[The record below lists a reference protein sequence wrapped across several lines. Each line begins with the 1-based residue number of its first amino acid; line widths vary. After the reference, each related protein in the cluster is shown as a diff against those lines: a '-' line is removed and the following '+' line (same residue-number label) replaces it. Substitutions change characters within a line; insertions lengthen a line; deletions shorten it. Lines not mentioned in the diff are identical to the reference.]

1 MSFRPSC
8 SKRRFPPLKLNLR
21 RLGSC
26 QTYEGGFASASFPS
40 SNPSICPASA
50 EAHGGYTSCAVFSWF
65 LLQPLLRR
73 SEKVQDRQASSI
85 DVDAVLRWGVMQQS
99 YAVEG
104 GGFRGRTNKLVDGCY
119 GWWVGG
125 LFAVLD
131 SVVQGEEQ
139 AEEAVV
145 AEPDVTATGTSTSG
159 TQIQDGDKGEG
170 KTKGDYVLGDGG
182 EWEEVQGRDMLFNR
196 TALQEY
202 ILIAAQSDKGGL
214 RDKPGK

>member
-1 MSFRPSC
+1 MTEQE
-8 SKRRFPPLKLNLR
+8 KRQ
-21 RLGSC
+21 G
-26 QTYEGGFASASFPS
+26 
-40 SNPSICPASA
+40 
-50 EAHGGYTSCAVFSWF
+50 
-65 LLQPLLRR
+65 
-73 SEKVQDRQASSI
+73 SI

-131 SVVQGEEQ
+131 SVVQGEETEQ
-139 AEEAVV
+139 SGVV
-145 AEPDVTATGTSTSG
+145 DDEKNRA
-159 TQIQDGDKGEG
+159 
-170 KTKGDYVLGDGG
+170 DYVLSDGG
-182 EWEEVQGRDMLFNR
+182 EWEEVHGRDMLFNR

-202 ILIAAQSDKGGL
+202 ILIAAQCDKGGL

>member
-1 MSFRPSC
+1 M
-8 SKRRFPPLKLNLR
+8 
-21 RLGSC
+21 
-26 QTYEGGFASASFPS
+26 
-40 SNPSICPASA
+40 
-50 EAHGGYTSCAVFSWF
+50 
-65 LLQPLLRR
+65 
-73 SEKVQDRQASSI
+73 
-85 DVDAVLRWGVMQQS
+85 
-99 YAVEG
+99 
-104 GGFRGRTNKLVDGCY
+104 
-119 GWWVGG
+119 
-125 LFAVLD
+125 LD
-131 SVVQGEEQ
+131 SVVQGEEE

>member
-1 MSFRPSC
+1 M
-8 SKRRFPPLKLNLR
+8 
-21 RLGSC
+21 
-26 QTYEGGFASASFPS
+26 
-40 SNPSICPASA
+40 
-50 EAHGGYTSCAVFSWF
+50 
-65 LLQPLLRR
+65 
-73 SEKVQDRQASSI
+73 QDRQASSI